1 MSEYQKIHLN
11 RGFTIIELILA
22 LLIISLVIVGVLM
35 FFPTSRRATEESALK
50 TRIANSV
57 VSEIEFAKSKGYK
70 GLKSLLGDSN
80 ELKVELD
87 LKGDIVRV
95 YYDDVLAQNPDLD
108 KINTTLNI
116 DPWKS
121 SLSSLGVEKGIIE
134 IKSVSGVENL
144 LSVKVRAEWGS
155 GKNYEITTYIS
166 L

>member
-1 MSEYQKIHLN
+1 MSEYQRIHLN
-11 RGFTIIELILA
+11 KGFTIIELILA
-22 LLIISLVIVGVLM
+22 LLIITLVIVGVLM

-57 VSEIEFAKSKGYK
+57 VSEIEVAKAKGYK
-70 GLKSLLGDSN
+70 GLKGLLEDKSK
-80 ELKVELD
+80 LKVELD

-95 YYDDVLAQNPDLD
+95 YYDDTLTENPYLS
-108 KINTTLNI
+108 KINTTLDINS
-116 DPWKS
+116 WKS

-134 IKSVSGVENL
+134 IKLVSGVENF
-144 LSVKVRAEWGS
+144 LSVRVRAEWGS

>member
-1 MSEYQKIHLN
+1 MSEYQRIHLN
-11 RGFTIIELILA
+11 KGFTIIELILA
-22 LLIISLVIVGVLM
+22 LLIITLVIVGVLM

-57 VSEIEFAKSKGYK
+57 VSEIEVAKAKGYK
-70 GLKSLLGDSN
+70 GLKGLLEDKSK
-80 ELKVELD
+80 LKVELD

-95 YYDDVLAQNPDLD
+95 YYDDTLTENPDLS
-108 KINTTLNI
+108 KINTTLDINS
-116 DPWKS
+116 WKS

-134 IKSVSGVENL
+134 IKLVSGVENF
-144 LSVKVRAEWGS
+144 LSVRVRAEWGS

>member
-1 MSEYQKIHLN
+1 MSEYQRIHLN
-11 RGFTIIELILA
+11 KGFTIIELILA
-22 LLIISLVIVGVLM
+22 LLIITLVIVGVLM

-57 VSEIEFAKSKGYK
+57 VSEIEVAKAKGYK
-70 GLKSLLGDSN
+70 GLKGLLEDKSK
-80 ELKVELD
+80 LKVELD

-95 YYDDVLAQNPDLD
+95 YYDDPLAENPDLG
-108 KINTTLNI
+108 KINTTLDINS
-116 DPWKS
+116 WKS

-134 IKSVSGVENL
+134 IKLVSGVENL
-144 LSVKVRAEWGS
+144 LSVRVRTEWGS

>member
-1 MSEYQKIHLN
+1 
-11 RGFTIIELILA
+11 
-22 LLIISLVIVGVLM
+22 M

-57 VSEIEFAKSKGYK
+57 VSEIEVAKAKGYK
-70 GLKSLLGDSN
+70 GLKGLLEDKSK
-80 ELKVELD
+80 LKVELD

-95 YYDDVLAQNPDLD
+95 YYDDTLTENPDLS
-108 KINTTLNI
+108 KINTTLDINS
-116 DPWKS
+116 WKS

-134 IKSVSGVENL
+134 IKLVSGVENF
-144 LSVKVRAEWGS
+144 LSVRVRAEWGS

>member
-1 MSEYQKIHLN
+1 MSEYQRIHLN
-11 RGFTIIELILA
+11 KGFTVIELILA
-22 LLIISLVIVGVLM
+22 LLIITLVIVGVLM

-57 VSEIEFAKSKGYK
+57 VSEIEVAKAKGYK
-70 GLKSLLGDSN
+70 GLKGLLEDKSK
-80 ELKVELD
+80 LKVELD

-95 YYDDVLAQNPDLD
+95 YYDDTLAENPDLS
-108 KINTTLNI
+108 KINTTLDINS
-116 DPWKS
+116 WKS

-134 IKSVSGVENL
+134 IKLVSGVENF
-144 LSVKVRAEWGS
+144 LSVRVRAEWGS

>member
-1 MSEYQKIHLN
+1 MSEYQRIHLN
-11 RGFTIIELILA
+11 KGFTIIELILA
-22 LLIISLVIVGVLM
+22 LLIITLVIVGVLM

-57 VSEIEFAKSKGYK
+57 VSEIEVAKAKGYK
-70 GLKSLLGDSN
+70 GLKGLLEDKSK
-80 ELKVELD
+80 LKVELD

-95 YYDDVLAQNPDLD
+95 YYDDTLTENPDLS
-108 KINTTLNI
+108 KINTTLDINS
-116 DPWKS
+116 WKS

-134 IKSVSGVENL
+134 IKLVSGVENL
-144 LSVKVRAEWGS
+144 LSVRVRTEWGS

>member
-57 VSEIEFAKSKGYK
+57 ISEIEFAKAKGYK
-70 GLKSLLGDSN
+70 GLKSLFGDSN

>member
-1 MSEYQKIHLN
+1 MSESQKIHLN
-11 RGFTIIELILA
+11 KGFTIIELILA

-50 TRIANSV
+50 TKIANSV
-57 VSEIEFAKSKGYK
+57 VSEIEVAKAKVYR
-70 GLKSLLGDSN
+70 GLKSLLGDSS

-87 LKGDIVRV
+87 LKGNIVRV
-95 YYDDVLAQNPDLD
+95 YYDDVLSQNPDLD
-108 KINTTLNI
+108 KINTALNI

-121 SLSSLGVEKGIIE
+121 SLFSLGVEKGIIG
-134 IKSVSGVENL
+134 IKLVSGVENL
-144 LSVKVRAEWGS
+144 ISVKVRAEWGS

>member
-70 GLKSLLGDSN
+70 GLKSLFGDSN

>member
-70 GLKSLLGDSN
+70 GLKSLLGDSSK
-80 ELKVELD
+80 LKVELD

-95 YYDDVLAQNPDLD
+95 YYDDL
-108 KINTTLNI
+108 
-116 DPWKS
+116 
-121 SLSSLGVEKGIIE
+121 
-134 IKSVSGVENL
+134 
-144 LSVKVRAEWGS
+144 
-155 GKNYEITTYIS
+155 
-166 L
+166 

>member
-1 MSEYQKIHLN
+1 MSEYQRIHLN
-11 RGFTIIELILA
+11 KGFTIIELILA
-22 LLIISLVIVGVLM
+22 LLIITLVIVGVLM

-57 VSEIEFAKSKGYK
+57 VSEIEVAKAKGYK
-70 GLKSLLGDSN
+70 GLKGLLEDKSK
-80 ELKVELD
+80 LKVELD

-95 YYDDVLAQNPDLD
+95 YYDDTLTENPDLS
-108 KINTTLNI
+108 KINTTLDINS
-116 DPWKS
+116 WKS

-134 IKSVSGVENL
+134 IKLVSGVENL
-144 LSVKVRAEWGS
+144 LSVRVRAEWGS